1 MRTRTSGNRGGRRV
15 MVQRRGNRGAARWA
29 RVGVVSLL
37 GATVLLLALG
47 VVYQVVA
54 AGIDGRRYPP
64 PGEMVDVGGYR
75 LHLNVS
81 GKGGDGAPTVLLDA
95 GSQSASFQ
103 WGWVQPKVAKHTR
116 VVAYDRPGN
125 GWSEA
130 PPEPID
136 ARRFADDLHEALGE
150 AGVGGPYV
158 IVGHSM
164 GSLTAR
170 SFAAAYPDEVVGAVL
185 VDPRNLSLHEDF
197 PEDFP
202 EAAVPSG
209 SPLVVRLQG
218 VAARMGVVRLLD
230 PLGDYAGQ
238 LPARQGGEGRAYV
251 ASEKLYEG
259 QWDDIRLAESAVPM
273 LRDGEHT
280 GDGPLVVLS
289 AAEPDTMNFPPADRR
304 AFTAM
309 HEEMAGDL
317 SPRGE
322 HRTVRGANHLS
333 IVTKKGYAG
342 QVADAIRD
350 VVERA

>member
-1 MRTRTSGNRGGRRV
+1 
-15 MVQRRGNRGAARWA
+15 MVKRRGNRGAARWA
-29 RVGVVSLL
+29 RVGGVSLFVGL
-37 GATVLLLALG
+37 VLLLALG

-54 AGIDGRRYPP
+54 AEIDGRRHPP

-75 LHLNVS
+75 LHLDIS
-81 GKGGDGAPTVLLDA
+81 GEGGDGAPTVLLDA

-103 WGWVQPKVAKHTR
+103 WGWVQPEVAKSFR

-130 PPEPID
+130 PPAPLD
-136 ARRFADDLHEALGE
+136 AERFVEDLREALDV
-150 AGVGGPYV
+150 AGVDGPYV

-170 SFAAAYPDEVVGAVL
+170 AFAEAYPGEVAGAVL

-202 EAAVPSG
+202 EATVPSG
-209 SPLVVRLQG
+209 PPLVVRLQG
-218 VAARMGVVRLLD
+218 VAARAGVVRLLD

-238 LPARQGGEGRAYV
+238 LPARQEGEGRAYV

-259 QWDDIRLAESAVPM
+259 QWDDIRLAESAAPM
-273 LRDGEHT
+273 LRDGEHLD
-280 GDGPLVVLS
+280 DGPLVVLS
-289 AAEPDTMNFPPADRR
+289 AGEPDTMNFPPADRR
-304 AFTAM
+304 SFTRM
-309 HEEMAGDL
+309 HGEMAGDL

-322 HRTVRGANHLS
+322 HRIVRGADHLS
-333 IVTKKGYAG
+333 IVTAREYAW

-350 VVERA
+350 VAERVRAGG